1 MSLIIRAGA
10 LAAVVLLL
18 GVAHAGAQ
26 PRLLAVGAENE
37 YADVIAQVG
46 GRDVS
51 VTAIESNPNTD
62 PHSFEASPSVARTIG
77 RAALVV
83 QNGLGY
89 DSYMDN
95 IESASPS
102 RTRRVIDVQTLL
114 RLPNSTSNPHLWY
127 SPATMPKV
135 ADAVAAD
142 LAAIRPAD
150 AGYFR
155 ANAAAFIR
163 SLGPWR
169 SALAAFAKR
178 HPATPVAVTEPVAD
192 YLLSAAGA
200 RILTPFTFQAAVMNG
215 TDPAPQDV
223 ALEQS
228 LLQGHRVKLFVYNRQ
243 VTDTL
248 TKSFLAD
255 AAHGHVPVVGVYE
268 TMPAGYHYQ
277 GWMLATVETMSKA
290 LG

>member
-1 MSLIIRAGA
+1 MSLIIRGIAILGA
-10 LAAVVLLL
+10 VLGIARGHAQTPL
-18 GVAHAGAQ
+18 VAI
-26 PRLLAVGAENE
+26 GAENE

-46 GRDVS
+46 GHDVKVS
-51 VTAIESNPNTD
+51 AIESNPNTD
-62 PHSFEASPSVARTIG
+62 PHSFEASPSVAREI
-77 RAALVV
+77 ASASLVV

-102 RTRRVIDVQTLL
+102 RTRKVIDVQKLL
-114 RLPNSTSNPHLWY
+114 RLPNSTPNPHLWY

-135 ADAVAAD
+135 ANAIAAD
-142 LAAIRPAD
+142 LSAIRPAD
-150 AGYFR
+150 AAHFR

-163 SLGPWR
+163 SLDPW
-169 SALAAFAKR
+169 LAALRTFAAR

-192 YLLSAAGA
+192 DLLSAARM
-200 RILTPFTFQAAVMNG
+200 RILTPFTFQANVMNG
-215 TDPAPQDV
+215 VDPAPQDV

-228 LLQGHRVKLFVYNRQ
+228 LLLGHRVKLFVYNRQ

-248 TKSFLAD
+248 TRSFLGD
-255 AAHGHVPVVGVYE
+255 AARGHVPVVGVYE
-268 TMPAGYHYQ
+268 TMPAGSHYQ
-277 GWMLATVETMSKA
+277 TWMLATVEALSKA

>member
-1 MSLIIRAGA
+1 MSLIIRGIAILGA
-10 LAAVVLLL
+10 VL
-18 GVAHAGAQ
+18 GIARGHAQ
-26 PRLLAVGAENE
+26 TPLVAVGAENE

-46 GRDVS
+46 GHDVKVS
-51 VTAIESNPNTD
+51 AIESNPNTD
-62 PHSFEASPSVARTIG
+62 PHSFEASPSVAREI
-77 RAALVV
+77 ASASLVV

-102 RTRRVIDVQTLL
+102 RTRKVIDVQKLL
-114 RLPNSTSNPHLWY
+114 RLPNSTPNPHLWY

-135 ADAVAAD
+135 ANAIAAD
-142 LAAIRPAD
+142 LSAIRPAD
-150 AGYFR
+150 AAHFR

-163 SLGPWR
+163 SLDPW
-169 SALAAFAKR
+169 LAALRTFAAR

-192 YLLSAAGA
+192 DLLSAAGMP
-200 RILTPFTFQAAVMNG
+200 ILTPFTFQANVMNG
-215 TDPAPQDV
+215 VDPAPQDV

-228 LLQGHRVKLFVYNRQ
+228 LLLGHRVKLFVYNRQ

-248 TKSFLAD
+248 TRSFLDD
-255 AAHGHVPVVGVYE
+255 AARGHVPIVGVYE
-268 TMPAGYHYQ
+268 TMPAGYHYKT
-277 GWMLATVETMSKA
+277 WMLATVETLSKA